1 VTSGLEGRV
10 VDQFADRQSIHITK
24 DAYPRMVDDGL
35 VFILNVPTKKAG
47 SVQIRVAVRDAKSER
62 IGSANQF
69 LEVPDLTKNNL
80 ALSGV
85 YLSGTAPAQPGE
97 TTPSTEKKTDK
108 PDVTAGPAVRR
119 LRHGMI
125 LSYSYTIYNARLDDS
140 KRPQLQTQ
148 MRLFRDGKEVF
159 TGKPLTFNP
168 GQQTD
173 MKKLDAGGRLVVG
186 TSLAPG
192 TYVLQVTVAD
202 ALVTNKRYS
211 LATQWIDFEI
221 VK

>member
-1 VTSGLEGRV
+1 
-10 VDQFADRQSIHITK
+10 
-24 DAYPRMVDDGL
+24 M
-35 VFILNVPTKKAG
+35 ILN
-47 SVQIRVAVRDAKSER
+47 
-62 IGSANQF
+62 
-69 LEVPDLTKNNL
+69 
-80 ALSGV
+80 
-85 YLSGTAPAQPGE
+85 
-97 TTPSTEKKTDK
+97 
-108 PDVTAGPAVRR
+108 
-119 LRHGMI
+119 
-125 LSYSYTIYNARLDDS
+125 YSYTIYNARLDDS

-192 TYVLQVTVAD
+192 TYVLQVTVTD
-202 ALVTNKRYS
+202 ALATNKRYG